1 MDKNK
6 KTFQVPTLLAFA
18 AIVAIMV
25 IVGVRVLNVPVVPMC
40 LLVIIEAVIA
50 VMLHHAELWV
60 HGLLILA
67 ELCAG
72 VAGKKTVL
80 IILCAVVYIA
90 ATFALQMLDKG
101 ETHNDSSD
109 SSYYSRQQLD
119 ELFLQMIAFF
129 SGDPKRI
136 QHFMKVHSFA
146 RIIGTK
152 EGLDETSLFILEA
165 AAYTHDIGIRPAE
178 EKYGRCDGKLQ
189 EQEGPIV
196 AQRMLS
202 DVGIENYLID
212 RICYLI
218 GHHHT
223 YDNIE
228 GLDYQILV
236 EADFLVNLY
245 EDDVNRHGIEQAYQQ
260 IFRTQTGKEIFN
272 QMYTDER

>member
-1 MDKNK
+1 
-6 KTFQVPTLLAFA
+6 
-18 AIVAIMV
+18 
-25 IVGVRVLNVPVVPMC
+25 
-40 LLVIIEAVIA
+40 
-50 VMLHHAELWV
+50 MLEKLF
-60 HGLLILA
+60 LEMI
-67 ELCAG
+67 
-72 VAGKKTVL
+72 
-80 IILCAVVYIA
+80 
-90 ATFALQMLDKG
+90 
-101 ETHNDSSD
+101 
-109 SSYYSRQQLD
+109 SYY
-119 ELFLQMIAFF
+119 

-136 QHFMKVHSFA
+136 QHFTKVHSYA
-146 RIIGTK
+146 KLIG
-152 EGLDETSLFILEA
+152 EREQLSPEELYILEA
-165 AAYTHDIGIRPAE
+165 AAYTHDIGIKPAE
-178 EKYGRCDGKLQ
+178 EKYGSSAGKLQ

-260 IFRTQTGKEIFN
+260 IFRTQTGKEILN

>member
-1 MDKNK
+1 MD
-6 KTFQVPTLLAFA
+6 
-18 AIVAIMV
+18 
-25 IVGVRVLNVPVVPMC
+25 
-40 LLVIIEAVIA
+40 
-50 VMLHHAELWV
+50 
-60 HGLLILA
+60 
-67 ELCAG
+67 
-72 VAGKKTVL
+72 
-80 IILCAVVYIA
+80 
-90 ATFALQMLDKG
+90 
-101 ETHNDSSD
+101 DSS
-109 SSYYSRQQLD
+109 YSRQQLD
-119 ELFLQMIAFF
+119 DLFLKMIAYYA
-129 SGDPKRI
+129 GDPKRI
-136 QHFMKVHSFA
+136 QHFTKVHSYA
-146 RIIGTK
+146 RIIGVG
-152 EGLDETSLFILEA
+152 EEMDAASLFILEA

-178 EKYGRCDGKLQ
+178 EKYGRCDVKLQ